1 MRSIL
6 MKDFLEQRLYLL
18 ILVCVAI
25 ASLLTASYFKN
36 LDSGIALLILF
47 VLEGPLFIF
56 LSANHQV
63 SSEVNAGT
71 WQFISSLPVSPFK
84 LWLSKLTFTFIYCTV
99 LYAIYIL
106 LAVLTGVEFTAVLNF
121 VWQNLGIAVGIPA
134 VILSLGFF
142 TTMMPQG
149 FTLAVVVVLIPLL
162 WGLFSNDL
170 TLVSINYGFA
180 TILLSMAFLGSS
192 YIVFKS
198 DITMTS
204 SLRGVKSLVVLFLGI
219 VLAGFVWLIADYAA
233 ESSNAVKIRGDY
245 AWIPLE
251 NGKKILWGFK
261 SEIKPWDVIQ
271 RKTSYAETYRPDLS
285 LTSLRKAF
293 YEKSENSRLVM
304 HDLETGGLKTIGDRF
319 SSLSFSDGGNG
330 GFAKVYLGI
339 NRLGFYRGLN
349 LAVVNKSGEKVLSLP
364 DELDT
369 FKDNFKFVN
378 DRQFAYVENIKTATG
393 VNTELYLYDS
403 EKGLKPFYSTD
414 GDFGFADFVVAN
426 SHKKNESPDLYAV
439 GVSDRFKGKTVL
451 ISAKDRT
458 RKVLDIKPFAKVEA
472 CGADFILFDE
482 GRWDKETGLRRQ
494 KIVIAKFDG
503 TILRLGDFEEYIIPI
518 GVSAQG
524 AIIAVVT
531 EDSTWYGDIKKIIK
545 IYSETGAKKDL
556 LVFDKPCYARL
567 TLSKSGESAVLYR
580 RFYSRE
586 PAKEIVE
593 YAFINLET
601 DEVKIIEKLN
611 KMYLKG
617 YIYSVG
623 ENRFM
628 AESYDKN
635 NNGGIFEFD
644 ADLNTAECKLE
655 YTQISALLRK
665 GGLYK

>member
-1 MRSIL
+1 MGR
-6 MKDFLEQRLYLL
+6 
-18 ILVCVAI
+18 
-25 ASLLTASYFKN
+25 
-36 LDSGIALLILF
+36 
-47 VLEGPLFIF
+47 
-56 LSANHQV
+56 
-63 SSEVNAGT
+63 
-71 WQFISSLPVSPFK
+71 
-84 LWLSKLTFTFIYCTV
+84 
-99 LYAIYIL
+99 
-106 LAVLTGVEFTAVLNF
+106 
-121 VWQNLGIAVGIPA
+121 
-134 VILSLGFF
+134 
-142 TTMMPQG
+142 
-149 FTLAVVVVLIPLL
+149 
-162 WGLFSNDL
+162 
-170 TLVSINYGFA
+170 
-180 TILLSMAFLGSS
+180 
-192 YIVFKS
+192 
-198 DITMTS
+198 
-204 SLRGVKSLVVLFLGI
+204 
-219 VLAGFVWLIADYAA
+219 
-233 ESSNAVKIRGDY
+233 
-245 AWIPLE
+245 
-251 NGKKILWGFK
+251 
-261 SEIKPWDVIQ
+261 
-271 RKTSYAETYRPDLS
+271 DLS

-494 KIVIAKFDG
+494 KFVIAKFDG

-556 LVFDKPCYARL
+556 LVF
-567 TLSKSGESAVLYR
+567 
-580 RFYSRE
+580 F
-586 PAKEIVE
+586 
-593 YAFINLET
+593 
-601 DEVKIIEKLN
+601 DEV
-611 KMYLKG
+611 
-617 YIYSVG
+617 
-623 ENRFM
+623 
-628 AESYDKN
+628 
-635 NNGGIFEFD
+635 
-644 ADLNTAECKLE
+644 
-655 YTQISALLRK
+655 LLC
-665 GGLYK
+665 